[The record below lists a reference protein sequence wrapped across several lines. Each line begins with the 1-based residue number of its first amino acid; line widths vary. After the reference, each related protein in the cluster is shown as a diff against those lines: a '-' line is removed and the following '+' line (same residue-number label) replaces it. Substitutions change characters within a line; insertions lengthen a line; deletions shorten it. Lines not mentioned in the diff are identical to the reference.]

1 MLNISL
7 MALAFA
13 SASLNVSAQTD
24 AATPAQQKADVDL
37 DAKYATNL
45 LEVGSPAPDLAI
57 PSLGGGSVT
66 LADYKGKYVVV
77 DFWASWCPDCRK
89 DIPKVKEMY
98 ERYGKKVVFVGV
110 SFDTDHNRWS
120 NCIANNQ
127 MTWLHV
133 SELKRMR
140 EAEISKTYGVQWIPS
155 MTLIGP
161 DGKVILSTV
170 VIERMEK
177 ALSEIKD

>member
-1 MLNISL
+1 MKQIKLFL
-7 MALAFA
+7 FALALTIMPQA
-13 SASLNVSAQTD
+13 INAQT
-24 AATPAQQKADVDL
+24 AANTQANVVEDL

-45 LEVGSPAPDLAI
+45 LKPGTDAPDINLKTI
-57 PSLGGGSVT
+57 DGKQFSLKS
-66 LADYKGKYVVV
+66 LRGKYVVL

-120 NCIANNQ
+120 DCIANTQ

-140 EAEISKTYGVQWIPS
+140 EAEISKNYGVQWIPS

>member
-89 DIPKVKEMY
+89 DAPNIIALY
-98 ERYGKKVVFVGV
+98 EKFHKKGVEFLGV
-110 SFDTDHNRWS
+110 SFDRKY
-120 NCIANNQ
+120 I
-127 MTWLHV
+127 
-133 SELKRMR
+133 
-140 EAEISKTYGVQWIPS
+140 
-155 MTLIGP
+155 
-161 DGKVILSTV
+161 
-170 VIERMEK
+170 
-177 ALSEIKD
+177 

>member
-1 MLNISL
+1 MNKMLNISL

-89 DIPKVKEMY
+89 DAPNIVALY
-98 ERYGKKVVFVGV
+98 EKFHKKGDVAQAY
-110 SFDTDHNRWS
+110 H
-120 NCIANNQ
+120 
-127 MTWLHV
+127 
-133 SELKRMR
+133 
-140 EAEISKTYGVQWIPS
+140 ISWIPTVYVIDPQGNVALATVMS
-155 MTLIGP
+155 EKVAAYLTSVFP
-161 DGKVILSTV
+161 DC
-170 VIERMEK
+170 E
-177 ALSEIKD
+177 

>member
-57 PSLGGGSVT
+57 PSLSGGSVT
-66 LADYKGKYVVV
+66 FADYKGKYVVV
-77 DFWASWCPDCRK
+77 DSGHRGAP
-89 DIPKVKEMY
+89 
-98 ERYGKKVVFVGV
+98 
-110 SFDTDHNRWS
+110 T
-120 NCIANNQ
+120 AA
-127 MTWLHV
+127 
-133 SELKRMR
+133 RMR
-140 EAEISKTYGVQWIPS
+140 PTSWPFMRS
-155 MTLIGP
+155 
-161 DGKVILSTV
+161 ST
-170 VIERMEK
+170 RK
-177 ALSEIKD
+177 AWSFSVFRSTETRSRGRREWRRSACLTRR

>member
-1 MLNISL
+1 MNIKKTILSL
-7 MALAFA
+7 ALIFVAT
-13 SASLNVSAQTD
+13 LNVAAQSQTE
-24 AATPAQQKADVDL
+24 QGKDL
-37 DAKYATNL
+37 DSLYAQNL
-45 LEVGSPAPDLAI
+45 LKAGTVAPEF
-57 PSLGGGSVT
+57 SLPMPNRKIFS
-66 LADYKGKYVVV
+66 LADHKGKYILL

-120 NCIANNQ
+120 DCIANTQ